1 MIFDIEQYIIYF
13 EFMEAITSNAFLQ
26 NIYIYI
32 YPNINQ
38 VLTYINQ
45 IIVWLLEILT
55 PRP

>member
-32 YPNINQ
+32 YI
-38 VLTYINQ
+38 YIQ
-45 IIVWLLEILT
+45 I
-55 PRP
+55 

>member
-26 NIYIYI
+26 NIYIY
-32 YPNINQ
+32 PNINQ

>member
-32 YPNINQ
+32 YI
-38 VLTYINQ
+38 Q
-45 IIVWLLEILT
+45 I
-55 PRP
+55 